1 MRCPRSVTGLID
13 RAERRGLVRRRS
25 TPADGRAVLVSCTTE
40 GRRLIDQVGP
50 TIIADVQ
57 SLGSALDATERVR
70 LTELVRR
77 VVSESEAVSTPVTP
91 TCLVTPRWGT
101 LGTARSCSEEQR

>member
-1 MRCPRSVTGLID
+1 MMRCPGSVTGLID

-40 GRRLIDQVGP
+40 GRRLIDQVGS
-50 TIIADVQ
+50 TITADVQ

-77 VVSESEAVSTPVTP
+77 VVSASEAVSSGHPD
-91 TCLVTPRWGT
+91 LPRDSAVGHPGHGPQ
-101 LGTARSCSEEQR
+101 LQ

>member
-50 TIIADVQ
+50 TIMPMCIP
-57 SLGSALDATERVR
+57 SAQ
-70 LTELVRR
+70 
-77 VVSESEAVSTPVTP
+77 
-91 TCLVTPRWGT
+91 RWMPPNG
-101 LGTARSCSEEQR
+101 

>member
-13 RAERRGLVRRRS
+13 REERRGLVRRRS
-25 TPADGRAVLVSCTTE
+25 TPGGRAVLVSCTTE

-50 TIIADVQ
+50 TITVDMQ

-77 VVSESEAVSTPVTP
+77 VVSASEAVSTGHPD
-91 TCLVTPRWGT
+91 LPRDSAVGHPGHGPQ
-101 LGTARSCSEEQR
+101 LQ